1 MCPDLLSTGITTNK
15 IQDNAITLGKVQD
28 IGDKTIIGRSAGSMG
43 DPQQVTLTDSFYC
56 DITNAKLWVNN
67 YDPYRTRIEYFDDCF
82 GALTDGN
89 AASAF
94 LTANVSGTGATV
106 SNVTVTETGV
116 FGILALET
124 GTSTTGRSVLY
135 SGRSALGA
143 ALSLGQGVTKIKTKI
158 KIPTLSTSG
167 ERYKII
173 FGLAG
178 DSTTATINDGIYF
191 EYDDAT
197 STNWRIQS
205 ANDGT
210 RSAANTTTVV
220 AAGSWIR
227 LEVAAN
233 ANASVVSYLINGS
246 TVATS
251 TTNIPTGTADPVSPI
266 LGIFKSAG
274 SSNRTIQ
281 TDYVG
286 FSLELTTA
294 RTT

>member
-15 IQDNAITLGKVQD
+15 ILDNAITLGKVQD

-43 DPQQVTLTDSFYC
+43 DPQQVTLSDSFYC

-82 GALTDGN
+82 GAVTDGN
-89 AASAF
+89 AASPF
-94 LTANVSGTGATV
+94 LSANVSGSGAAV
-106 SNVTVTETGV
+106 SNITVTETGV
-116 FGILALET
+116 FGIWSLDT
-124 GTSTTGRSVLY
+124 GTTSTGRSALF
-135 SGRSALGA
+135 SGRSTLGA

-173 FGLAG
+173 FGLVG
-178 DSTTATINDGIYF
+178 DSTTSTINDGIYF
-191 EYDDAT
+191 EYSDAT
-197 STNWRIQS
+197 SANWRIAS

-210 RSAANTTTVV
+210 RSEANTSTVV
-220 AAGSWIR
+220 AAGTWVR
-227 LEVAAN
+227 LEVAAS
-233 ANASVVSYLINGS
+233 ATASVISYLINGS

-251 TTNIPTGTADPVSPI
+251 TTNIPTGTGDPVSPI